1 MSLIPDGS
9 AVVIPPAWQ
18 PETPFLG
25 TAGAE
30 AYAEFPQPTYGDR
43 PMPPGTSETEAPF
56 LAEYR
61 LGDEV
66 IDFGA
71 AAAHGFA
78 AELFDGEFDEAL
90 EELLDAAEAE
100 VERLGADETPAGTAR
115 AKRLLERWIEPLR
128 LDAEAMV
135 ERMAANLETE
145 RIDLLGEAELE
156 ELLDRHQPPM
166 TDLPPVFEKFLDE
179 WRKKL
184 KRAVHGA
191 AHLAKRGIAA
201 VSKVLP
207 IGILLRKLK
216 PLVQPLLKR
225 MVNLGLDKLNLPPA
239 VRPYAAML
247 ARRFTGEVE
256 EPEQPETAAPASADV
271 HALQLGFDTEITGL
285 FFAPGEV
292 EQEDLLAQ
300 SVADAGTTSDTLAEL
315 DDARS
320 RFVTRIASLGEGED
334 PTPLMEEFLP
344 ALLPA
349 LRIGIQVVGRP
360 KVVSFLARYLGRL
373 IAPYVG
379 PQITPVLSQAIVDAG
394 LRLLTLETAEDVAA
408 EAGAEPT
415 PRVAGE
421 AFANVMEDT
430 VRRVCE
436 LSDEELE
443 DELALE
449 MAAYEGFQEAVA
461 ASFPAEL
468 LDPSSEYLETRA
480 PTGVWVSMP
489 RGGRA
494 RYRKFPHVFPVTI
507 TPQVAKAI
515 RTFGGKNLY
524 SVLRDRAGRTGV
536 IHGRLHLYQ
545 AVPGS
550 RVGRI
555 LRAEHRLGRT
565 TAGRAG
571 MHPLTREAAGLLL
584 NEPGLGREV
593 AEAYLDRPEPLAVGE
608 RLYYLEVP
616 GASTVTRRSSG
627 ATLALD
633 LRTDEIRLALYLG
646 ESDAQAIAVRLR
658 RKEPLGASLAA
669 LRRIY
674 SHTIRATLANTRRSI
689 RMVHEEPEQEEFAS
703 GLFQLARSPLHVLAN
718 AIQRWVTQAL
728 GAALTHQRDAFLA
741 ATAADADGVTLLVR
755 LTKPP
760 GLRVIAT
767 LLRGGGAREP
777 SGGLGSVADLRD
789 LLRGHPR
796 ASVDIRPGHRRA

>member
-1 MSLIPDGS
+1 MSPIPDGS
-9 AVVIPPAWQ
+9 VVVTSPVWQ

-25 TAGAE
+25 TSGAE
-30 AYAEFPQPTYGDR
+30 AYAEFVQPTHDDR
-43 PMPPGTSETEAPF
+43 PMPPGPSQTETPF

-71 AAAHGFA
+71 AAAQGFA
-78 AELFDGEFDEAL
+78 AELFDAELDEAL
-90 EELLDAAEAE
+90 EELLGAAETE

-115 AKRLLERWIEPLR
+115 AERLLERWIEPLR
-128 LDAEAMV
+128 SEAEATV
-135 ERMAANLETE
+135 ERMAADLEAE
-145 RIDLLGEAELE
+145 PIDLLGEAQLD

-166 TDLPPVFEKFLDE
+166 TDLPPVFENFLGGL
-179 WRKKL
+179 RKKL
-184 KRAVHGA
+184 KRAVRSA
-191 AHLAKRGIAA
+191 ARLAKRGIAA

-207 IGILLRKLK
+207 IGALLRKLK
-216 PLVQPLLKR
+216 QLVRPMLR
-225 MVNLGLDKLNLPPA
+225 RVVNLALDKLPPA
-239 VRPYAAML
+239 VRPYAAAL
-247 ARRFTGEVE
+247 AKRFTREME
-256 EPEQPETAAPASADV
+256 EPEQPGAATPASAGV
-271 HALQLGFDTEITGL
+271 HALQLGFDAEITGL
-285 FFAPGEV
+285 LFAPSEV

-300 SVADAGTTSDTLAEL
+300 SVAGAGTASDTLAEL
-315 DDARS
+315 DEARS

-334 PTPLMEEFLP
+334 PSPLMEEFLP

-408 EAGAEPT
+408 PAEVEPT
-415 PRVAGE
+415 PGVAGE
-421 AFANVMEDT
+421 AFANVVEDT

-436 LSDEELE
+436 LSEEEFE

-449 MAAYEGFQEAVA
+449 VAAYEGFQEAVA

-468 LDPSSEYLETRA
+468 LDPASEYLETQSPA
-480 PTGVWVSMP
+480 GVWVSMP

-494 RYRKFPHVFPVTI
+494 RYRKFVPDLPVTI
-507 TPQVAKAI
+507 TPHVAKTI
-515 RTFGGKNLY
+515 RTFGGRSLY
-524 SVLRDRAGRTGV
+524 SVLRDRAGRTGL
-536 IHGRLHLYQ
+536 IHGRLQLYQ

-550 RVGRI
+550 RISRI
-555 LRAEHRLGRT
+555 LRAERRHGRA
-565 TAGRAG
+565 TAGPAG

-593 AEAYLDRPEPLAVGE
+593 AEAYLDQPEPLAVGE

-616 GASTVTRRSSG
+616 GASTVTRRSSD
-627 ATLALD
+627 ATLALESRTSE
-633 LRTDEIRLALYLG
+633 LRLGLYLG
-646 ESDAQAIAVRLR
+646 ESDAQAVAVRLR

-674 SHTIRATLANTRRSI
+674 WHTIRATLASPRRRI
-689 RMVHEEPEQEEFAS
+689 RVVREEPEQEEFAS
-703 GLFQLARSPLHVLAN
+703 ALFQLAQSPSLMLAN
-718 AIQRWVTQAL
+718 AIQRWVTRAL
-728 GAALTHQRDAFLA
+728 GGALTHQRAAFLA

-755 LTKPP
+755 LANPP
-760 GLRVIAT
+760 GLRAIAA
-767 LLRGGGAREP
+767 LLQGGGPRGPA
-777 SGGLGSVADLRD
+777 GGLTSVAGLRD

-796 ASVDIRPGHRRA
+796 ASVEIRPGRQRA

>member
-1 MSLIPDGS
+1 MSLIPD

-25 TAGAE
+25 TAGGE
-30 AYAEFPQPTYGDR
+30 AYGEFSQPTYGDR
-43 PMPPGTSETEAPF
+43 PMPSGRSEVEAPF

-66 IDFGA
+66 IDLGA
-71 AAAHGFA
+71 AAAQGFA
-78 AELFDGEFDEAL
+78 AELFDAEFDEAL

-115 AKRLLERWIEPLR
+115 AERLLERWIEPLR
-128 LDAEAMV
+128 SEAEAMV
-135 ERMAANLETE
+135 ERMAANLEAE

-166 TDLPPVFEKFLDE
+166 TDLPPVFENFLDG

-184 KRAVHGA
+184 KRAVRGA
-191 AHLAKRGIAA
+191 ARLAERGIAA

-216 PLVQPLLKR
+216 PLVRPLLKR
-225 MVNLGLDKLNLPPA
+225 VINLGLDKLNLPPA

-256 EPEQPETAAPASADV
+256 EPEEPAAATPASAGV

-300 SVADAGTTSDTLAEL
+300 SVASAGAVSDTLAEL

-334 PTPLMEEFLP
+334 PTPVMEEFLP

-349 LRIGIQVVGRP
+349 LRVGIQVVGRP

-394 LRLLTLETAEDVAA
+394 LRLLTLETTEDGASGAEV
-408 EAGAEPT
+408 EPT
-415 PRVAGE
+415 PSVAGE
-421 AFANVMEDT
+421 SFANVVEDT

-436 LSDEELE
+436 LSNEELE
-443 DELALE
+443 DELTLE

-461 ASFPAEL
+461 ANFPAEL
-468 LDPSSEYLETRA
+468 LDPASEYLETRSPA
-480 PTGVWVSMP
+480 GVWVSMP

-494 RYRKFPHVFPVTI
+494 RYRKFIPDLPVTI

-515 RTFGGKNLY
+515 RTFGGRSLY
-524 SVLRDRAGRTGV
+524 SVLRDRVGRAGV
-536 IHGRLHLYQ
+536 VHGRLHLYQ

-550 RVGRI
+550 RIGRI
-555 LRAEHRLGRT
+555 LRAEHRHGRA

-593 AEAYLDRPEPLAVGE
+593 AEANLDRPEPLAVGE

-616 GASTVTRRSSG
+616 GASTVTRRSSD

-633 LRTDEIRLALYLG
+633 LRAAELRLALYLG

-674 SHTIRATLANTRRSI
+674 WHRVRDALASPRSRIRVVR
-689 RMVHEEPEQEEFAS
+689 EEPEQEEFAS
-703 GLFQLARSPLHVLAN
+703 GLFQLARSPSRVLAS
-718 AIQRWVTQAL
+718 AIQRWVTRAL
-728 GAALTHQRDAFLA
+728 GAALTRQRDAFLA

-755 LTKPP
+755 LANPP
-760 GLRVIAT
+760 GLRVIAA
-767 LLRGGGAREP
+767 LLRGGGARGP
-777 SGGLGSVADLRD
+777 SAGIASVADLRD

-796 ASVDIRPGHRRA
+796 ASVEIRPGHQRA